1 MAKNRNRANRPPRP
15 KSKNA
20 KPEKYFGKIDQ
31 IRQRGY
37 GTGKT
42 HEKRVKEFTV
52 RAHGKRDK
60 EASNTASVKRK
71 PKSKIK
77 DKRTDGAGVT
87 ENAPYS
93 DLAKYRMVT
102 TSDDVVN
109 SSAVER

>member
-1 MAKNRNRANRPPRP
+1 MAKKQESRKSPVSAEVEKTRNP
-15 KSKNA
+15 KSTSVKSTKSDNA
-20 KPEKYFGKIDQ
+20 
-31 IRQRGY
+31 
-37 GTGKT
+37 GTEPGKT
-42 HEKRVKEFTV
+42 HEKRAKEFTV

-60 EASNTASVKRK
+60 EASNTASGKRK
-71 PKSKIK
+71 PKGKIK

-109 SSAVER
+109 SSGS

>member
-1 MAKNRNRANRPPRP
+1 MAKKQESRKSPASAEVEKTQNP
-15 KSKNA
+15 KSTSVKSTGSDNA
-20 KPEKYFGKIDQ
+20 
-31 IRQRGY
+31 
-37 GTGKT
+37 GTNPGKT
-42 HEKRVKEFTV
+42 HEKRAKEFTV

-60 EASNTASVKRK
+60 EASNTASGKRK
-71 PKSKIK
+71 PKDKIK

-109 SSAVER
+109 SSGS

>member
-1 MAKNRNRANRPPRP
+1 MAKKQESRKSPASAEVEKTRNP
-15 KSKNA
+15 KSTSVKSTGSDNA
-20 KPEKYFGKIDQ
+20 
-31 IRQRGY
+31 
-37 GTGKT
+37 GTEPGKT
-42 HEKRVKEFTV
+42 HEKRAKEFTV

-60 EASNTASVKRK
+60 EASNTASGKRK
-71 PKSKIK
+71 PKCKIK

-109 SSAVER
+109 SSGS

>member
-1 MAKNRNRANRPPRP
+1 MAKKQESRKSPASAEVVKTRNP
-15 KSKNA
+15 KSTSVKSTGSDNA
-20 KPEKYFGKIDQ
+20 
-31 IRQRGY
+31 
-37 GTGKT
+37 GTNLGKT
-42 HEKRVKEFTV
+42 HEKRAKEFTV

-60 EASNTASVKRK
+60 AVSNTASGKRK
-71 PKSKIK
+71 PKGKIK

-109 SSAVER
+109 SSGS

>member
-1 MAKNRNRANRPPRP
+1 MAKKQESRKSPASAEVEKTRNP
-15 KSKNA
+15 KSASVKSTKSDNA
-20 KPEKYFGKIDQ
+20 
-31 IRQRGY
+31 
-37 GTGKT
+37 GTEPNKT
-42 HEKRVKEFTV
+42 HEKRAKEFTV

-60 EASNTASVKRK
+60 EASNTASGKRK
-71 PKSKIK
+71 PKGKIK

-109 SSAVER
+109 SSGS

>member
-1 MAKNRNRANRPPRP
+1 MAKKQESRKSPASAEVEKTRNP
-15 KSKNA
+15 KSTSVKSTGSDNKGT
-20 KPEKYFGKIDQ
+20 KP
-31 IRQRGY
+31 
-37 GTGKT
+37 GKT
-42 HEKRVKEFTV
+42 HEKRAKEFTV

-60 EASNTASVKRK
+60 EASDTASGKRK
-71 PKSKIK
+71 PKDKIK

-109 SSAVER
+109 SSGS

>member
-1 MAKNRNRANRPPRP
+1 MAKKQESRKSPTSAEVEKTRKP
-15 KSKNA
+15 KSTSVKSTGSDNA
-20 KPEKYFGKIDQ
+20 
-31 IRQRGY
+31 
-37 GTGKT
+37 GTEPGKT
-42 HEKRVKEFTV
+42 HEKRAKEFTV

-109 SSAVER
+109 SSGS

>member
-1 MAKNRNRANRPPRP
+1 MAKKQESRKSPASAEVEKTRNT
-15 KSKNA
+15 KSTSVKSTGSDNA
-20 KPEKYFGKIDQ
+20 
-31 IRQRGY
+31 
-37 GTGKT
+37 GTNPGKT
-42 HEKRVKEFTV
+42 HEKRAKEFTV

-60 EASNTASVKRK
+60 EASNTASGKRK
-71 PKSKIK
+71 PKDKIK

-109 SSAVER
+109 SSGS

>member
-1 MAKNRNRANRPPRP
+1 MAKKQESRKSPVSAEVEKTRKP
-15 KSKNA
+15 KSTSVKSTGSDNA
-20 KPEKYFGKIDQ
+20 
-31 IRQRGY
+31 
-37 GTGKT
+37 GTEPGKT
-42 HEKRVKEFTV
+42 HEKRAKEFTV

-60 EASNTASVKRK
+60 EASNTASVKRE
-71 PKSKIK
+71 PKGKIK

-109 SSAVER
+109 SSGS

>member
-1 MAKNRNRANRPPRP
+1 MAKKQESRKSPASAEVEKTQNP
-15 KSKNA
+15 KSTSVKSTKSDNA
-20 KPEKYFGKIDQ
+20 
-31 IRQRGY
+31 
-37 GTGKT
+37 GTEPGKT

-109 SSAVER
+109 SSGS

>member
-1 MAKNRNRANRPPRP
+1 MAKKQESRKSPASAEVVKTRNP
-15 KSKNA
+15 KSTSVKSTGSDNA
-20 KPEKYFGKIDQ
+20 
-31 IRQRGY
+31 
-37 GTGKT
+37 GTEPGKT
-42 HEKRVKEFTV
+42 HEKRAKDFTV
-52 RAHGKRDK
+52 RAHVKRDK

-109 SSAVER
+109 SSGS

>member
-1 MAKNRNRANRPPRP
+1 MAKKQESRKSPASAEVEKTRKP
-15 KSKNA
+15 KSTSVKSTGSDNA
-20 KPEKYFGKIDQ
+20 
-31 IRQRGY
+31 
-37 GTGKT
+37 GTEPGKT

-52 RAHGKRDK
+52 RAHGKRGK
-60 EASNTASVKRK
+60 AVSNTASGKRK
-71 PKSKIK
+71 PKGKIK

-109 SSAVER
+109 SSGS

>member
-1 MAKNRNRANRPPRP
+1 MAKKQESRKSPASAEVEKTRKP
-15 KSKNA
+15 KSTSVKSTKSDNA
-20 KPEKYFGKIDQ
+20 
-31 IRQRGY
+31 
-37 GTGKT
+37 GTEPGKT
-42 HEKRVKEFTV
+42 HEKRAKEFTV
-52 RAHGKRDK
+52 RAHVKRDK

-71 PKSKIK
+71 PKGKIK

-109 SSAVER
+109 SSGS

>member
-1 MAKNRNRANRPPRP
+1 MAKKQESRKSPASAEVVKTRNP
-15 KSKNA
+15 KSTSVKSTGSDNA
-20 KPEKYFGKIDQ
+20 
-31 IRQRGY
+31 
-37 GTGKT
+37 GTEPGKT
-42 HEKRVKEFTV
+42 HEKRAKEFTV

-71 PKSKIK
+71 PKGKIK

-109 SSAVER
+109 SSGS

>member
-1 MAKNRNRANRPPRP
+1 MAKKQESRKSPASAEVEKTRNP
-15 KSKNA
+15 KSTSAKSTKSDNA
-20 KPEKYFGKIDQ
+20 
-31 IRQRGY
+31 
-37 GTGKT
+37 GTNLGKT
-42 HEKRVKEFTV
+42 HEKRAKEFTV

-71 PKSKIK
+71 PKDKIK

-109 SSAVER
+109 SSGS

>member
-1 MAKNRNRANRPPRP
+1 MAKKQESRKSPASAEVEKTRNP
-15 KSKNA
+15 KSTSVKSTGSDNA
-20 KPEKYFGKIDQ
+20 
-31 IRQRGY
+31 
-37 GTGKT
+37 GTEPGKT
-42 HEKRVKEFTV
+42 HEKRAKEFTV

-60 EASNTASVKRK
+60 EASNTTSVKRK
-71 PKSKIK
+71 PKDKIK

-109 SSAVER
+109 SSGS

>member
-1 MAKNRNRANRPPRP
+1 MAKKQKSRKSPASAEVEKTRKP
-15 KSKNA
+15 KSTSAKSTRSDNA
-20 KPEKYFGKIDQ
+20 
-31 IRQRGY
+31 
-37 GTGKT
+37 GTNLDKT
-42 HEKRVKEFTV
+42 HEKRAKEFTV

-60 EASNTASVKRK
+60 EATNTASVKSRK
-71 PKSKIK
+71 PKGKIK

-109 SSAVER
+109 SSGS